1 MVLSGNLE
9 RGMLRVGAHGQVK
22 QVFLSGWQGAGVRG
36 RGRKERVGG
45 EEESDIQ
52 IYQKISPLDLHCLPF
67 SGSPTATS
75 PLRVASP
82 LLGPISTSPLPTTY

>member
-1 MVLSGNLE
+1 M
-9 RGMLRVGAHGQVK
+9 
-22 QVFLSGWQGAGVRG
+22 RG

-45 EEESDIQ
+45 EEKSNIQ

-75 PLRVASP
+75 PLQVAFP
-82 LLGPISTSPLPTTY
+82 LLGPTSTSPLTMT